1 MASSKSSQTTRNIV
15 MSLLALWSIVSL
27 IIIVVWATSPDLKS
41 ASQCRAELQAQKEKS
56 KGESEVCAKNK
67 TALEEMVKDVRAN
80 LTQQISEIER
90 LQQHLNHTNRS
101 LDDCRQE
108 KVILCGNITV
118 LENEIDSHKAIEA
131 NLTSEITLHQEQI
144 EVLQEN
150 LTQASLKWESCT
162 ARHSAAESQRIA
174 AESQTKACESSK
186 LYLQKQIQRCKKCEA
201 PGPEMLDDG
210 VATPQNSI
218 LALGMVLCVSLHL
231 IL

>member
-131 NLTSEITLHQEQI
+131 NLTSEITLHQGSIVNEERCQGELKI
-144 EVLQEN
+144 CLLEMTPSFSRILPCWLR
-150 LTQASLKWESCT
+150 LTTVSVTEYRSFGIREKGFLLVCTHPTAICTYLTLLNSGALDHKGRKW
-162 ARHSAAESQRIA
+162 
-174 AESQTKACESSK
+174 
-186 LYLQKQIQRCKKCEA
+186 
-201 PGPEMLDDG
+201 
-210 VATPQNSI
+210 V
-218 LALGMVLCVSLHL
+218 
-231 IL
+231 